1 MAGKHSTWM
10 LALTAAAIVG
20 LAGAARV
27 TYAMQPAGH
36 AMNAPPQARERHPR
50 SSHTTPRHEK
60 SLTLEQAVARVQNQV
75 GGKVLKADSR
85 NLGRY
90 TEYRIKVLTPEGH
103 VRVLTLR
110 SDGHSD

>member
-1 MAGKHSTWM
+1 MAGKRPTWI

-27 TYAMQPAGH
+27 THAMQPAGY
-36 AMNAPPQARERHPR
+36 AMNAPPHAQERQTR
-50 SSHTTPRHEK
+50 SSHTTRRHEK
-60 SLTLEQAVARVQNQV
+60 KLTLEQAVARVQNQV

-110 SDGHSD
+110 SDGHGD